1 MISVEQIKIDV
12 RMPSDEVR
20 VVVMQPFIRFRS
32 DPGTPPR
39 EPFRWS
45 EDAINDQL
53 NGINRVLDISQGSFA
68 DRGANFTLF
77 PEYAVPGIEGVSIIN
92 DRISETDWPK
102 ESIVIAGVHGITKSE
117 YSDLCDVLGAVVTQS
132 NAPDSVRD
140 DQWVNS
146 GVIWVKDR
154 DGAVYK
160 WLQPKVRPAWL
171 EMNVSCSDMFCGSMM
186 YVFEGQYEPSGYP
199 CRFVTFVCF
208 DWVASPAG
216 STVWREL
223 VTRLNQLRTEAAL
236 DWVFVIQH
244 NTKPNHPSF
253 LNSTYQF
260 LTDTSY
266 AFVQRDK
273 AIIVHANTAVSPRPV
288 RNGQGGFSACVF
300 SPSAQLEC
308 SGNRPTVC
316 TQPGSLRGSDI
327 LERCKDVVFREM
339 GECIHVF
346 SVRIPRFVNPDA
358 TDRTCPLPTAG
369 VYDTRDS
376 NDPRLCGG
384 PVPAAV
390 KWINDSLDI
399 MRPMSATVLSGRP
412 LKATAEAVEPSIVA
426 GIRAING
433 HTAADRVNWAAC
445 SYSDGA
451 ESRNMI
457 RRSNAD
463 LWSRLETDAMEHL
476 LHSLT
481 AIGLAYGLDVSGA
494 ALHGSIQTDE
504 GFVEVVAIRGDTY
517 QDCRLHYDNLVQQ
530 QGSDPV
536 LVIARDRDNLSPVPE
551 EFLRLDE
558 INGEKGLTF
567 VDYQTL
573 VNACRTEADTN
584 TLKEKLDAFLPG
596 PRRII

>member
-1 MISVEQIKIDV
+1 
-12 RMPSDEVR
+12 MPSDEVR
-20 VVVMQPFIRFRS
+20 VVAMQPFIRFRS
-32 DPGTPPR
+32 DPGLPPR

-45 EDAINDQL
+45 EDAVVEQL
-53 NGINRVLDISQGSFA
+53 NGINRVLDISQRSFA
-68 DRGANFTLF
+68 NRGANFTLF

-92 DRISETDWPK
+92 DRILETNWPK
-102 ESIVIAGVHGITKSE
+102 ESIIIAGVHGITKSE
-117 YSDLCDVLGAVVTQS
+117 YADLCDMLGAVVSQS
-132 NAPDSVRD
+132 NAPDSVRN
-140 DQWVNS
+140 DQWVNC
-146 GVIWVKDR
+146 GVIWVKDV
-154 DGAVYK
+154 DGTVSS

-171 EMNVSCSDMFCGSMM
+171 EMNVSCSDMFCGTTM
-186 YVFEGQYEPSGYP
+186 YVFEGRYEPTGYP

-216 STVWREL
+216 TTVWREL
-223 VTRLNQLRTEAAL
+223 VTQLNELQNEAAL

-244 NTKPNHPSF
+244 NKQPNHPSF
-253 LNSTYQF
+253 LNNTYQF

-273 AIIVHANTAVSPRPV
+273 AIVVHANTAVSPWPV

-308 SGNRPTVC
+308 NGSRPTVC

-346 SVRIPRFVNPDA
+346 KVRIPRFVNPDA
-358 TDRTCPLPTAG
+358 TDRTCPLPTAD

-376 NDPRLCGG
+376 GDPRLCGG
-384 PVPAAV
+384 PIPAAV
-390 KWINDSLDI
+390 KWINDSLDTI
-399 MRPMSATVLSGRP
+399 RPMSATVLSSRP
-412 LKATAEAVEPSIVA
+412 LKATAQAVEPSIVT

-433 HTAADRVNWAAC
+433 HTAVDRVNWAAC
-445 SYSDGA
+445 SYSNGA
-451 ESRNMI
+451 ESRDMN

-463 LWSRLETDAMEHL
+463 LWSQPETDAMEHL

-481 AIGLAYGLDVSGA
+481 AIGMAYSLDVTGA
-494 ALHGSIQTDE
+494 VLHGSIQIDE
-504 GFVEVVAIRGDTY
+504 GFVQIVAIRGYTY
-517 QDCRLHYDNLVQQ
+517 QDCRCHYDSLVRQ
-530 QGSDPV
+530 QGPDPV
-536 LVIARDRDNLSPVPE
+536 LVIARDRDNFPAARE

-558 INGEKGLTF
+558 IDGERGLAF

-584 TLKEKLDAFLPG
+584 TLKEMLNAFLPG

>member
-1 MISVEQIKIDV
+1 MIAVEQVKINV

-20 VVVMQPFIRFRS
+20 VVAMQPFIRFRS
-32 DPGTPPR
+32 DPDAPPR

-45 EDAINDQL
+45 EDAVSEQL
-53 NGINRVLDISQGSFA
+53 NGINRVLDISQGSFTN
-68 DRGANFTLF
+68 RGANFTLF
-77 PEYAVPGIEGVSIIN
+77 PEYAVPGIEGVSIIK
-92 DRISETDWPK
+92 DRILEADWPK
-102 ESIVIAGVHGITKSE
+102 ESIIIAGVHGITKSNYAE
-117 YSDLCDVLGAVVTQS
+117 LCDMLGAVVSQS
-132 NAPDSVRD
+132 NAPDSIRD
-140 DQWVNS
+140 DQWVNC
-146 GVIWVKDR
+146 GVIWVKDV
-154 DGAVYK
+154 DGTVNS
-160 WLQPKVRPAWL
+160 WLQPKVRPAWQ
-171 EMNVSCSDMFCGSMM
+171 EMNVTCSDMFCGTTM
-186 YVFEGQYEPSGYP
+186 YVFEGRYEPTGYP

-216 STVWREL
+216 TTVWREL
-223 VTRLNQLRTEAAL
+223 VTLLNDLQNETAL

-244 NTKPNHPSF
+244 NKKPNHASF
-253 LNSTYQF
+253 LNNTYQF

-273 AIIVHANTAVSPRPV
+273 AIIVHANTAVSPQPV

-300 SPSAQLEC
+300 SPSALLEC

-346 SVRIPRFVNPDA
+346 SVRVPRFVNPDA

-369 VYDTRDS
+369 VYDTHDS
-376 NDPRLCGG
+376 GDPRLCGG

-399 MRPMSATVLSGRP
+399 IRPMSATVLSSRP
-412 LKATAEAVEPSIVA
+412 LKATAEAIEPSIVD

-445 SYSDGA
+445 SYSNGT
-451 ESRNMI
+451 ESRSMI

-463 LWSRLETDAMEHL
+463 LWSQPETDAMEHL

-481 AIGLAYGLDVSGA
+481 AIGMAYSLDVSDA
-494 ALHGSIQTDE
+494 TLHGSIQIDE
-504 GFVEVVAIRGDTY
+504 GFVQIVAIRGYTY
-517 QDCRLHYDNLVQQ
+517 QDCRRHYDSLVRQR
-530 QGSDPV
+530 GPDPI
-536 LVIARDRDNLSPVPE
+536 LVIARDHDNFCAAPE

-558 INGEKGLTF
+558 IEGERGLTF

-584 TLKEKLDAFLPG
+584 TLREKLDAFLPG
-596 PRRII
+596 PHRII

>member
-1 MISVEQIKIDV
+1 
-12 RMPSDEVR
+12 MPSDEMR
-20 VVVMQPFIRFRS
+20 VVAMQPFIRFCSNLGAR
-32 DPGTPPR
+32 PR

-45 EDAINDQL
+45 ENAVSEQL
-53 NGINRVLDISQGSFA
+53 GGINRVLDISQGSFSN
-68 DRGANFTLF
+68 RGANFTLF

-92 DRISETDWPK
+92 DRILQAGWAK
-102 ESIVIAGVHGITKSE
+102 NSIIIAGIHGIKKSE
-117 YSDLCDVLGAVVTQS
+117 YVDLFHMLGAAVSQS

-140 DQWVNS
+140 DQWVNC
-146 GVIWVKDR
+146 GVIWVKDA
-154 DGAVYK
+154 DGVVNS
-160 WLQPKVRPAWL
+160 WLQPKVRPAWP
-171 EMNVSCSDMFCGSMM
+171 EINVSCNDMFCGTTI
-186 YVFEGQYEPSGYP
+186 YVFEGCYEPTGYP

-216 STVWREL
+216 TTVWREL
-223 VTRLNQLRTEAAL
+223 VSRLNELRTEAAL

-244 NTKPNHPSF
+244 NQKPNHPSF
-253 LNSTYQF
+253 LNNTYQF
-260 LTDTSY
+260 LTDPQY

-273 AIIVHANTAVSPRPV
+273 AIIVHANTAVLPRPV

-308 SGNRPTVC
+308 SGSRPTVC

-346 SVRIPRFVNPDA
+346 SVRIPRFVTPDA
-358 TDRTCPLPTAG
+358 TDRTWPLPIAG
-369 VYDTRDS
+369 VYDTSDS
-376 NDPRLCGG
+376 NDPRLCDG

-399 MRPMSATVLSGRP
+399 IRPMSATVLSGRP

-451 ESRNMI
+451 ESRNMN

-463 LWSRLETDAMEHL
+463 LWSQFETDAMEHL
-476 LHSLT
+476 LYSLT
-481 AIGLAYGLDVSGA
+481 AIGLTYSLDVSCA
-494 ALHGSIQTDE
+494 ALHGSIKTDE
-504 GFVEVVAIRGDTY
+504 GFVEVIAIRGDTY
-517 QDCRLHYDNLVQQ
+517 QDCRLHYDNLVQEQ
-530 QGSDPV
+530 RSDPV
-536 LVIARDRDNLSPVPE
+536 LVIARDRDNFSPVPE

-558 INGEKGLTF
+558 INGEKGLAF

-573 VNACRTEADTN
+573 VNACRTETDTT
-584 TLKEKLDAFLPG
+584 TLKETLDAFLPG

>member
-1 MISVEQIKIDV
+1 MISVEQIKINV

-20 VVVMQPFIRFRS
+20 VVAMQPFIRFHS
-32 DPGTPPR
+32 DPGAPPR

-45 EDAINDQL
+45 EDAVREQL
-53 NGINRVLDISQGSFA
+53 NGINRVLDISQASFA
-68 DRGANFTLF
+68 NRGANFTLF

-92 DRISETDWPK
+92 DRILETDWPK
-102 ESIVIAGVHGITKSE
+102 ESIIIAGVHGITKSK
-117 YSDLCDVLGAVVTQS
+117 YADLCDMLGAVVSQS
-132 NAPDSVRD
+132 NSPDSVPD
-140 DQWVNS
+140 GQWVNC
-146 GVIWVKDR
+146 GVIWVKDV
-154 DGAVYK
+154 DGAVNS

-171 EMNVSCSDMFCGSMM
+171 EMNVSCSDMFCGTTM
-186 YVFEGQYEPSGYP
+186 YVFEGRYEPTGYP

-216 STVWREL
+216 TTVWREL
-223 VTRLNQLRTEAAL
+223 VTHLNDLQNEAAL

-244 NTKPNHPSF
+244 NTNPNHSSF
-253 LNSTYQF
+253 LNNTYQF

-273 AIIVHANTAVSPRPV
+273 AIILHANTAVSPRPV

-376 NDPRLCGG
+376 DDPRLCGG

-399 MRPMSATVLSGRP
+399 MRPMSATVLSNRP

-445 SYSDGA
+445 SYSNGA

-463 LWSRLETDAMEHL
+463 LWSQAETDAMEHL

-481 AIGLAYGLDVSGA
+481 AIGLVYSINVSGA
-494 ALHGSIQTDE
+494 ALHGSIQIDE
-504 GFVEVVAIRGDTY
+504 GFVQIVAMRGYTY
-517 QDCRLHYDNLVQQ
+517 QDCRLHYDSLVRQ
-530 QGSDPV
+530 QGPDPV
-536 LVIARDRDNLSPVPE
+536 LVIARDRDNLCAAPE

-558 INGEKGLTF
+558 IDGESGLAF

>member
-1 MISVEQIKIDV
+1 
-12 RMPSDEVR
+12 
-20 VVVMQPFIRFRS
+20 MQPFIRFLS
-32 DPGTPPR
+32 NPGSVPR

-45 EDAINDQL
+45 EDAVNEQL
-53 NGINRVLDISQGSFA
+53 NSIKRVLNISQGSFA
-68 DRGANFTLF
+68 DRGVNFTLF

-92 DRISETDWPK
+92 DRISETDWPR
-102 ESIVIAGVHGITKSE
+102 ESIVIAGVHGITKFE
-117 YSDLCDVLGAVVTQS
+117 YADLCDKLGAVVTQS
-132 NAPDSVRD
+132 NAPDSIRD

-154 DGAVYK
+154 DGAVNK
-160 WLQPKVRPAWL
+160 WLQPKVRPAWQ
-171 EMNVSCSDMFCGSMM
+171 EMNVSSNDMFCGSTM

-216 STVWREL
+216 RTIWREM
-223 VTRLNQLRTEAAL
+223 VTRLNHLGTEAAL

-253 LNSTYQF
+253 LNSTYHF

-300 SPSAQLEC
+300 SPSAQLDC
-308 SGNRPTVC
+308 SGNWPTVC

-339 GECIHVF
+339 GECIHAF
-346 SVRIPRFVNPDA
+346 SVRVPRFVIPDA

-369 VYDTRDS
+369 VYDTGDS

-399 MRPMSATVLSGRP
+399 MRPMSANVLSGRP
-412 LKATAEAVEPSIVA
+412 LKATAEAVEPSIIA
-426 GIRAING
+426 GIRAIDG
-433 HTAADRVNWAAC
+433 RRAADRVNWAAS
-445 SYSDGA
+445 SYSNGVG
-451 ESRNMI
+451 SRNLI

-463 LWSRLETDAMEHL
+463 LWSQPETDAMEHL

-481 AIGLAYGLDVSGA
+481 AIGMAYSLDVSGA

-504 GFVEVVAIRGDTY
+504 GFVQIVAIRGYSY
-517 QDCRLHYDNLVQQ
+517 QDCRRHYDSLLRQ
-530 QGSDPV
+530 QGPDPV
-536 LVIARDRDNLSPVPE
+536 LVIARDRDNFYAAVE

-558 INGEKGLTF
+558 IDGERGLAF

-573 VNACRTEADTN
+573 VNACRTEADTY
-584 TLKEKLDAFLPG
+584 TLKEKIDAFLPG